1 MSEVRKLIL
10 TDSKNKA
17 KRRFAVSDIHG
28 CFETFQALLS
38 QIALKKSDY
47 LFIVGD
53 AVNRGPDSAAV
64 LDEILMRK
72 EQGYQIFFI
81 RGNHEQVILD
91 TIERKPKHTKRLI
104 RDRNNG
110 DLFDKRIIKEK
121 YHKLL
126 EESYHYVET
135 EDYFLVHAGFDFDQE
150 KPFEDS
156 QSMMTI
162 NKFKAKKKALKGK
175 KVVVGHKP
183 KNLQKIMARL
193 AANKRKIY
201 IDNGCVNHEME
212 GMGNLICFNLDTRAV
227 SIQRN
232 LDLNPEKA

>member
-10 TDSKNKA
+10 TDSKKKA
-17 KRRFAVSDIHG
+17 KRRFVISDIHG
-28 CFETFQALLS
+28 CFETYQALLS

-47 LFIVGD
+47 LFILGD
-53 AVNRGPDSAAV
+53 AVNRGPDSSAM
-64 LDEILMRK
+64 LDDILIRK
-72 EQGYQIFFI
+72 EQGYQIFYL
-81 RGNHEQVILD
+81 RGNHEQAILD

-104 RDRNNG
+104 QSRNNA

-126 EESYHYVET
+126 QDTYHYIET
-135 EDYFLVHAGFDFDQE
+135 EDYFLVHAGFDFE
-150 KPFEDS
+150 KEEPFKDS
-156 QSMMTI
+156 RSMLFI
-162 NKFKAKKKALKGK
+162 NRFKAKRKLLKGK

-183 KNLQKIMARL
+183 KKLHNIMNRL

-201 IDNGCVNHEME
+201 IDNGCVNHDME
-212 GMGNLICFNLDTRAV
+212 GMGNLICFNLDTKAV

-232 LDLNPEKA
+232 LDLVN